1 MMHESTPRRAT
12 RTAGDPRR
20 HGRRAAFTIM
30 ELLVVMAIMI
40 TISTIVVSSYFGM
53 TRAASY
59 HAAENSVL
67 KALQLAR
74 QRACLDGTPVQFML
88 IDSNSY
94 VLVHGAGELTQDMD
108 SKVNAE
114 GRHTF
119 YDTYADHHAVTN
131 DNSNLRVWNMTQ
143 NVYADDVTIRVAE
156 RTNEDYPGVPNPN
169 DAAYQHR
176 GLTTILEVKLPAAG
190 QWSRWKKGDRYGF
203 ELHPRQML
211 PNGFFFGIQNIG
223 SFPRNDKIVFAAN
236 GNSSYV
242 NAHGDISQSG
252 VTQLYLYERIADETR
267 RAILLEIQNPQGT
280 IKVKKP

>member
-1 MMHESTPRRAT
+1 
-12 RTAGDPRR
+12 
-20 HGRRAAFTIM
+20 M

-94 VLVHGAGELTQDMD
+94 VLVHGAGELTSDMD
-108 SKVNAE
+108 DEVDEE
-114 GRHTF
+114 GRRRYTF
-119 YDTYADHHAVTN
+119 YDSYADHHAVTN
-131 DNSNLRVWNMTQ
+131 NKSGLRVWNMTR
-143 NVYADDVTIRVAE
+143 NVYADDVTIRVPEDPPAV
-156 RTNEDYPGVPNPN
+156 EDYPGVPNPK
-169 DAAYQHR
+169 DAAYLHKR
-176 GLTTILEVKLPAAG
+176 LTTALKVKLPAG
-190 QWSRWKKGDRYGF
+190 GTVDDWKQGDRYGF

-223 SFPRNDKIVFAAN
+223 SFPQNDKIVFAAN

-242 NAHGDISQSG
+242 NKNGDSSQTG
-252 VTQLYLYERIADETR
+252 VIQLYLYERIADETR